1 MGASSIG
8 AFGAYAG
15 VSALSSGVTIDSA
28 QSFMGN
34 QSMWQGESGGTMGV
48 YYNVYSSYFVGVFG
62 EFGGATSGKFV
73 GVSFD
78 ISGAT
83 HYGWL
88 RFDTNATNDEWT
100 LVDMSY
106 NKTAGDEVN
115 TGVTVSVDEVS
126 EINVGVNTL
135 NNAIN
140 ITTDALNSKV
150 DVINMQGQVV
160 ASEVITSNTT
170 SIANTFA
177 SGVYI
182 INIVDANGNAVS
194 KKITL

>member
-1 MGASSIG
+1 MFWFVRLSI
-8 AFGAYAG
+8 
-15 VSALSSGVTIDSA
+15 
-28 QSFMGN
+28 N
-34 QSMWQGESGGTMGV
+34 
-48 YYNVYSSYFVGVFG
+48 
-62 EFGGATSGKFV
+62 
-73 GVSFD
+73 
-78 ISGAT
+78 
-83 HYGWL
+83 
-88 RFDTNATNDEWT
+88 
-100 LVDMSY
+100 
-106 NKTAGDEVN
+106 
-115 TGVTVSVDEVS
+115 VSVDEVA

-160 ASEVITSNTT
+160 ASKVITSNTT

-182 INIVDANGNAVS
+182 VNIVDANGKAVS

>member
-1 MGASSIG
+1 MDVNA
-8 AFGAYAG
+8 
-15 VSALSSGVTIDSA
+15 
-28 QSFMGN
+28 
-34 QSMWQGESGGTMGV
+34 
-48 YYNVYSSYFVGVFG
+48 
-62 EFGGATSGKFV
+62 
-73 GVSFD
+73 D
-78 ISGAT
+78 ISEFT
-83 HYGWL
+83 V
-88 RFDTNATNDEWT
+88 
-100 LVDMSY
+100 VDMSY
-106 NKTAGDEVN
+106 NKTPGDEVN
-115 TGVTVSVDEVS
+115 TGVTVSVDEVAD
-126 EINVGVNTL
+126 INVGVNTL

-182 INIVDANGNAVS
+182 VNIIDSNGNAVS